1 MASILSTII
10 FVLLFIIF
18 SLFVDAHME
27 HLKLSGAKE
36 TMTMRR
42 NLEGNSGSK
51 ITASPSRSHQSG
63 QKNTQN
69 EPSKTQPDQASAIIT
84 GYVTPDYV
92 CTSDNKCKQLKKP

>member
-1 MASILSTII
+1 
-10 FVLLFIIF
+10 
-18 SLFVDAHME
+18 
-27 HLKLSGAKE
+27 
-36 TMTMRR
+36 MTMRR